1 MLSHVENYFS
11 TKNQCK
17 QRATYK
23 GKNIQNAYLWK
34 TPVNNKGARC
44 AENNEKYSTRQ
55 REKQRTNATT
65 KSSTRQCKKQ
75 RTITTSE
82 NARTR
87 RKLRRSGNNTR
98 GAVQTTIK
106 EFCSNQTPQDKKA
119 GLGKTGKSEDKII
132 NKPTLET
139 SKEINNHSNLGNEL
153 NREVKCQI
161 DTSHCKQLNVTIDE
175 GLKLKASINL
185 CRTKGRKEVEMCE
198 ISIKNSTEERLTWVS
213 IKSKEMI
220 EIVILL
226 SLFFHFF
233 IIISS

>member
-1 MLSHVENYFS
+1 MENYYKKYKKRIGEKNYEEGTNVMKNSKARRTLYGNETNNHAQARRKLAYDQKQRENVENYFS

-87 RKLRRSGNNTR
+87 RKLRRGENNTR
-98 GAVQTTIK
+98 GAVQTKIK

-119 GLGKTGKSEDKII
+119 GLGKTAKSEEKIVT
-132 NKPTLET
+132 KPTLET
-139 SKEINNHSNLGNEL
+139 SKEINYHSNLGNEL
-153 NREVKCQI
+153 NREVKC
-161 DTSHCKQLNVTIDE
+161 
-175 GLKLKASINL
+175 
-185 CRTKGRKEVEMCE
+185 
-198 ISIKNSTEERLTWVS
+198 
-213 IKSKEMI
+213 
-220 EIVILL
+220 
-226 SLFFHFF
+226 
-233 IIISS
+233 